1 MHSSH
6 PLVLVFDVGTQST
19 RALLFD
25 LHGNLIEKTKHDEP
39 PYISQNDN
47 RAEKDPAEC
56 WQGIC
61 TVSRELKNIV
71 GEKWNDIVGVCA
83 TSIRNSLF
91 FLDKDC
97 NPTRNAILWMDKR
110 EVNCP
115 DKMPVFNRFIYAIVG
130 MGETAKVSRR
140 TSYTNW
146 VRVNQPDVWEKTSK
160 VVMPTAWYNYK
171 FTGRLADSKA
181 GQAAKFPYDYRKRD
195 WMSKKALNYP
205 VFGCP
210 VEKMCELVEPG
221 QIIGYITK
229 NAAKKRE

>member
-1 MHSSH
+1 MKKSDS
-6 PLVLVFDVGTQST
+6 LILVFDVGTQST

-25 LHGNLIEKTKHDEP
+25 SDGNLIEKAKHDEP

-47 RAEKDPAEC
+47 RAEKDPEES

-61 TVSRELKNIV
+61 TVSKDLKKLV
-71 GEKWNDIVGVCA
+71 GSRWDDIVGVCV

-115 DKMPVFNRFIYAIVG
+115 DKMPVFNRFLYAIVG

-140 TSYTNW
+140 TSYT
-146 VRVNQPDVWEKTSK
+146 K
-160 VVMPTAWYNYK
+160 
-171 FTGRLADSKA
+171 
-181 GQAAKFPYDYRKRD
+181 
-195 WMSKKALNYP
+195 
-205 VFGCP
+205 
-210 VEKMCELVEPG
+210 
-221 QIIGYITK
+221 I
-229 NAAKKRE
+229 